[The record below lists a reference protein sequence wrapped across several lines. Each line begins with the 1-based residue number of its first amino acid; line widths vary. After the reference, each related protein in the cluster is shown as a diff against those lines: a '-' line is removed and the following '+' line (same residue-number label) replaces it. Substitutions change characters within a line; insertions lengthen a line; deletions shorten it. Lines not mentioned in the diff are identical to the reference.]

1 METSLHNAK
10 DWGAET
16 VLLVPAVINKDI
28 GYREA
33 WERSQQQIRKM
44 IPLASELKV
53 VIAIEEV
60 WNHFLLS
67 PIEFARYV
75 DDFKSPWVKAYFDV
89 GNVVLFSFPQDWIRI
104 LGPRIVK
111 VHLKDFSFRKGV
123 TKWDMLRDGDIDWK
137 AIYQALADIK
147 YHGDASVE
155 IGLKDEA
162 EVRDASRR
170 VDLIMTGA

>member
-1 METSLHNAK
+1 MPQ
-10 DWGAET
+10 T
-16 VLLVPAVINKDI
+16 VLLVPAVVNKDI
-28 GYREA
+28 GYRDA

-44 IPLASELKV
+44 IPLAAELKV

-123 TKWDMLRDGDIDWK
+123 TKWDMLARRRYRLESTLPG
-137 AIYQALADIK
+137 AGRHQ
-147 YHGDASVE
+147 YHGQCVSVQRS
-155 IGLKDEA
+155 A
-162 EVRDASRR
+162 
-170 VDLIMTGA
+170 